1 MKKKQEVAED
11 GYGLIQS
18 VTLVDVIIPALN
30 LN

>member
-18 VTLVDVIIPALN
+18 VTLIDVKYTFIN
-30 LN
+30 FY